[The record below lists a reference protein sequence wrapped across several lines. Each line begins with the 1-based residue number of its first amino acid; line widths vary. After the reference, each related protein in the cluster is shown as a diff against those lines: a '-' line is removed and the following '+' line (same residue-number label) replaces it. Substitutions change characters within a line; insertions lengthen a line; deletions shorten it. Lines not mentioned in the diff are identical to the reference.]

1 MAKIT
6 GSGSLLTSVAN
17 TEVVPATPAGWI
29 NAYYSFYKFVF
40 TNDIACTIKING
52 GSPIYLAAGQG
63 FTVEKGDLAVT
74 SFVIVTATVKYTWVG
89 YYY

>member
-17 TEVVPATPAGWI
+17 TEVVPAPPANWE
-29 NAYYSFYKFVF
+29 NVVYSFYKFVF

-52 GSPIYLAAGQG
+52 GDAIYLAAGQG
-63 FTVEKGDLAVT
+63 FTVEKGDLVVK
-74 SFVIVTATVKYTWVG
+74 SFVIVTASVKYTWVG

>member
-6 GSGSLLTSVAN
+6 GSSTQLTSIVN
-17 TEVVPATPAGWI
+17 DEVVPNAPVDWI
-29 NAYYSFYKFVF
+29 NAYYAFYKFVF

-52 GSPIYLAAGQG
+52 GDPIYLAANQG
-63 FTVEKGDLAVT
+63 FTIEKGDLVVT
-74 SFVIVTATVKYTWVG
+74 SFVVVTVGVKYTWVG